1 MAGGKRE
8 AKVDS
13 DSLQSAQILV
23 GRFGEFRVPWH
34 KSSLFLVGTV
44 IGVGL
49 CLAVLFVPPGDGTS
63 SSTANSDGLDSP
75 NLQQSVAIPDYS
87 PMSDMDETEKRLAL
101 EASRARRG
109 SGGRTEKFLPPKL
122 ILRPNGVFI
131 VSGTEVKAQLLSGAT
146 TGDALVKARLL
157 EAVRSNGVTAI
168 EANSVLLGA
177 AQGSGDRLFI
187 KFRTLITKEGREEA
201 INADVLDPGDHHLGI
216 AGSKLGY
223 YAKKIGIG
231 GGLNFLAGFAER
243 FQDSQGQAGVEVKQ
257 ATVKNALL
265 NGTKQAALD
274 QSQEVMNEYRSKPPT
289 VEVESGKEVILIF
302 TNTDKGGGR

>member
-1 MAGGKRE
+1 MAEGKPSSG
-8 AKVDS
+8 S
-13 DSLQSAQILV
+13 DSENLESAQILV

-34 KSSLFLVGTV
+34 KSSLFIACTV

-49 CLAVLFVPPGDGTS
+49 CLAVLFLPSGDGES
-63 SSTANSDGLDSP
+63 SSSGNSDGLDSP
-75 NLQQSVAIPDYS
+75 NLPQSVSIPDYS
-87 PMSDMDETEKRLAL
+87 PMSDMNETEKRLAA
-101 EASRARRG
+101 EASRTRG
-109 SGGRTEKFLPPKL
+109 GGNRTQKFLPPKL

-131 VSGTEVKAQLLSGAT
+131 VSGTEAKAELLSGAA

-157 EAVRSNGVTAI
+157 DAVRSNGVTAI
-168 EANSVLLGA
+168 EANSVLLGT

-187 KFRTLITKEGREEA
+187 KFQTLITKEGREEA
-201 INADVLDPGDHHLGI
+201 ISADVLDPGDHHLGI
-216 AGSKLGY
+216 AGSKFGY

-243 FQDSQGQAGVEVKQ
+243 FQEGQGQAGVEVKQ

-274 QSQEVMNEYRSKPPT
+274 QSQEIMNQYHSKPPT
-289 VEVESGKEVILIF
+289 VQVESGKEVILIF
-302 TNTDKGGGR
+302 TNTNQGGGR